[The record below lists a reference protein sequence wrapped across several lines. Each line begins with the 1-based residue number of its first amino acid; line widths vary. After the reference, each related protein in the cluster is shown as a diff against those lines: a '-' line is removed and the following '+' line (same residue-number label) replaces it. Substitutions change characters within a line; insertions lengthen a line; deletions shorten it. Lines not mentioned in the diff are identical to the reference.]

1 MKWVVVACIPFL
13 VLIGCKTT
21 EEALKETG
29 KKPLTSAQLEKLYS
43 GKTVV
48 GTNSTTGRGYQT
60 KYNTDGSAILS
71 SGSFT
76 DSGKWWVENNAI
88 CLQWA
93 IIKNG
98 AKHCLQIYALGDKY
112 ESINSDGYANS
123 TFTVK

>member
-21 EEALKETG
+21 EEALMETG
-29 KKPLTSAQLEKLYS
+29 KNPLTSTQIKKVFS
-43 GKTVV
+43 GNTVA
-48 GTNSTTGRGYQT
+48 GTANASGHAYQI
-60 KYNTDGSAILS
+60 KFDTDGSATLS

-112 ESINSDGYANS
+112 ESINSDGYANA